1 MLKPIARETLCDRV
15 TEQLLAHITNNL
27 EPGDQL
33 PSVAVISEEFG
44 VSRAVVR
51 EAFQSLSTQ
60 FAIEVVSGKGAF
72 VTAVDDRP
80 LRLFFRRVVQ
90 TDIGTVPELM
100 EVRKPI
106 EMQSAALAAER
117 RTEAELPPMYQ
128 LLTAMSENLTDLEVY
143 ADLDVEFHLS
153 IAKASRN
160 SILTHLIGSI
170 RDSLREGI
178 LQGLRVRDSDAA
190 LLRVQELHAAV
201 YERIAAGDAAGAA
214 DAMALHF
221 DEAVTALVARP
232 AGE

>member
-1 MLKPIARETLCDRV
+1 MLKPIGRETLCDRV
-15 TEQLLAHITNNL
+15 TEQLLAHITTNL

-33 PSVAVISEEFG
+33 PSVAVLAEEFG
-44 VSRAVVR
+44 VSKAVVR

-60 FAIEVVSGKGAF
+60 FAIEVVNGKGAF
-72 VTAVDDRP
+72 VTAVDDRL
-80 LRLFFRRVVQ
+80 LRLFFRRAVQ

-106 EMQSAALAAER
+106 EVQSAALAAAR
-117 RTEAELPPMYQ
+117 RTDEELTPMFEH
-128 LLTAMSENLTDLEVY
+128 LTAMTEHLMDLDIY
-143 ADLDVEFHLS
+143 ADLDVEFHLL

-160 SILTHLIGSI
+160 SILTHLIASI

-178 LQGLRVRDSDAA
+178 LQGLRVRDSEAE
-190 LLRVQELHAAV
+190 LMRVQQIHSTI

-221 DEAVTALVARP
+221 DEAVTALVTRP
-232 AGE
+232 AD